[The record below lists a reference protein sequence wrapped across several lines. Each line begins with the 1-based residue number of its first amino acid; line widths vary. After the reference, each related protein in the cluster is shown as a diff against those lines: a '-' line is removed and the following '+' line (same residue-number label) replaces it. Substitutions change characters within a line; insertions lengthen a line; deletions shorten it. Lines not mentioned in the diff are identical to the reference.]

1 MKTIRFILIS
11 TIICC
16 SVVSCYAKGEKKV
29 TDKTFQ
35 TFLGKFRNITPPLNY
50 KKVGTWGKD
59 MTEEEAIKFLHKKEA
74 DIYCVLKEL
83 GEDDKWYKTI
93 EKNMPGCKFKY
104 ALNDSVYV
112 LCILESVLGT
122 DNNTTF
128 VFLYSFTH
136 NGEIIDKYLVC
147 KEYASEEDLVSFV
160 LLDKTHVR
168 VFYYNH
174 NDTHKQE
181 GYRSTVYYVNY
192 EITNVGN
199 FTMKDK
205 SDILW
210 LKEMPTLYDIYNPNS
225 DDPMNK
231 Y

>member
-1 MKTIRFILIS
+1 MKTIKFILI
-11 TIICC
+11 TTLIIC
-16 SVVSCYAKGEKKV
+16 SVNFCNAQGEKKT
-29 TDKTFQ
+29 TDREFQIFLDKFKT
-35 TFLGKFRNITPPLNY
+35 LNPPLNY
-50 KKVGTWGKD
+50 KKLVEPIPSMKK
-59 MTEEEAIKFLHKKEA
+59 EEAIRFLHKTEK
-74 DIYCVLKEL
+74 DLY
-83 GEDDKWYKTI
+83 TI
-93 EKNMPGCKFKY
+93 EEDYGYDTDEISFYKSENIPGCDFKY
-104 ALNDSVYV
+104 QLNDSIYILCTREGGQSDTSIVY
-112 LCILESVLGT
+112 L
-122 DNNTTF
+122 N
-128 VFLYSFTH
+128 SFTLEGTRIDRIIV
-136 NGEIIDKYLVC
+136 GEKFTFENDW
-147 KEYASEEDLVSFV
+147 VSFV

-174 NDTHKQE
+174 NDIHKQE

-210 LKEMPTLYDIYNPNS
+210 LKEMPTLYNIYNPNS

>member
-1 MKTIRFILIS
+1 MKTIKFILI
-11 TIICC
+11 TTLIIC
-16 SVVSCYAKGEKKV
+16 SVNFCNAQGEKKT
-29 TDKTFQ
+29 TDREFQIFLDKFKT
-35 TFLGKFRNITPPLNY
+35 LNPPLNY
-50 KKVGTWGKD
+50 KKLVEPIPSMKK
-59 MTEEEAIKFLHKKEA
+59 EEAIRFLHKTEK
-74 DIYCVLKEL
+74 DLY
-83 GEDDKWYKTI
+83 TI
-93 EKNMPGCKFKY
+93 EEDYGYDTDEISFYKSENIPGCDFKY
-104 ALNDSVYV
+104 QLNDSIYILCTREGGQSDTSIVY
-112 LCILESVLGT
+112 L
-122 DNNTTF
+122 N
-128 VFLYSFTH
+128 SFTLEGTRIDRIIV
-136 NGEIIDKYLVC
+136 GEKFTFENDW
-147 KEYASEEDLVSFV
+147 VSFV

-174 NDTHKQE
+174 NDIHKQE